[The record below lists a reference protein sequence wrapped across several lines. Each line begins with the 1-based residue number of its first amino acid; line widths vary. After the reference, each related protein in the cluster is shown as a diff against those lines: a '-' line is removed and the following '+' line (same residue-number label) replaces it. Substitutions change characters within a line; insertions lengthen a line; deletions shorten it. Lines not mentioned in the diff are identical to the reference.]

1 MVSNKLN
8 KVLALV
14 VLSGALQG
22 CAALVVG
29 GGVGAASAVHDR
41 RTFGTQIDDKTLA
54 TRIRV
59 KLRESENVKEF
70 AHVEVDV
77 FNGVALLVGQAPN
90 DTLKREAQTAAESV
104 KNIAKLHN
112 QIRIG
117 PPTAIT
123 TRTNDVW
130 IANKIRANLIANKN
144 IDGLHIKVVVEDSE
158 VFLMGLVSS
167 SEANIAVDVAR
178 NTKGVIK
185 VVKVFELQS

>member
-1 MVSNKLN
+1 MILSKTH
-8 KVLALV
+8 KVLICAL
-14 VLSGALQG
+14 LFSALQG

-41 RTFGTQIDDKTLA
+41 RTLGTQIDDKTLA
-54 TRIRV
+54 ARIRSQ
-59 KLRESENVKEF
+59 LREKENVKEF

-90 DTLKREAQTAAESV
+90 DTLKREAQSAAESV

-112 QIRIG
+112 QVRIG
-117 PPTAIT
+117 PPTAVT

-130 IANKIRANLIANKN
+130 IASKIRANLIADKR

-158 VFLMGLVSS
+158 VFLMGIVSGA
-167 SEANIAVDVAR
+167 EADTAVDIAR

-185 VVKVFELQS
+185 VVKVFEIQ

>member
-1 MVSNKLN
+1 VISSQLS
-8 KVLALV
+8 KVLTLAIL
-14 VLSGALQG
+14 LGALQG
-22 CAALVVG
+22 CAALIVG

-41 RTFGTQIDDKTLA
+41 RTLGTQIDDKTLA
-54 TRIRV
+54 SRIRS
-59 KLRESENVKEF
+59 KLRDNKNLKEF

-90 DTLKREAQTAAESV
+90 DTLKRDAQAAAEVV

-112 QIRIG
+112 QVRIG
-117 PPTAIT
+117 PPTAVT

-130 IANKIRANLIANKN
+130 IASKIRANLIADKR

-167 SEANIAVDVAR
+167 SEANTAVDIAR

-185 VVKVFELQS
+185 VVKVFELQA

>member
-1 MVSNKLN
+1 VVSNKLN

-14 VLSGALQG
+14 VLLGALQG

>member
-14 VLSGALQG
+14 VLLGALQG

>member
-1 MVSNKLN
+1 MFSKSLI
-8 KVLALV
+8 LIL
-14 VLSGALQG
+14 LLGALQG

-29 GGVGAASAVHDR
+29 GGVGVASAAHDR
-41 RTFGTQIDDKTLA
+41 RTLGAQIDDRTLA

-90 DTLKREAQTAAESV
+90 DTLKREAQAAAERV
-104 KNIAKLHN
+104 KSIAKLHN
-112 QIRIG
+112 QVRIG
-117 PPTAIT
+117 PPTAVT

-130 IANKIRANLIANKN
+130 IANKIRANLIADKR

-158 VFLMGLVSS
+158 VFLMGLVSTA
-167 SEANIAVDVAR
+167 EANTAVDIAR
-178 NTKGVIK
+178 NTKGVVK